1 MYVFLVYDSVYQ
13 DQLDCATL
21 CFLEQLLENGQGEH
35 KFTRQVMLRNK
46 QQKILAE
53 ASGTECSGTMLP

>member
-21 CFLEQLLENGQGEH
+21 RFLEQLLENGQGEH